1 MRVNIVKVYVLI
13 EIGMVRLRSVDH
25 VKLGPELVHHVVLGE
40 DHLLGDLAD
49 TVGSVGN
56 SVPAYSRHT
65 RAIGPYGTC
74 VRGVRARV
82 AELGWQREV

>member
-1 MRVNIVKVYVLI
+1 MNFVKVYVFFKVS
-13 EIGMVRLRSVDH
+13 MVRLRSADH
-25 VKLGPELVHHVVLGE
+25 VKPRPQLVHHVVLGE